1 MLFVYSSLPSSSQ
14 TLLSSLFYSIIIFL
28 PTLSHSISILLT
40 QHLPSPKA
48 ASSSFLRKRFASPI
62 RLQPPSIPTS
72 PHTQPKR
79 THTMSRTMLHLV
91 DPPQPSS
98 KSPYT
103 HTGIGG
109 AGNIRRLP
117 PPTSVPATTIP
128 SANHN
133 HPLTT
138 TTSHISHSSSSK
150 SSSSNNTFNNNNGRF
165 STGRGGAGN
174 IPPPGSCRA
183 IFSLEEEEDMQRR
196 VRPAPIIYHTG
207 RGGEGNTVRRRESI
221 ESDGSDHDHHH
232 HHRSLW
238 PGNMGSGVATAAS
251 SPHRRSRD
259 SKRSLDLAR
268 AWLKRW

>member
-1 MLFVYSSLPSSSQ
+1 
-14 TLLSSLFYSIIIFL
+14 
-28 PTLSHSISILLT
+28 
-40 QHLPSPKA
+40 
-48 ASSSFLRKRFASPI
+48 
-62 RLQPPSIPTS
+62 
-72 PHTQPKR
+72 
-79 THTMSRTMLHLV
+79 MLHLV

-98 KSPYT
+98 KSSYA

-109 AGNIRRLP
+109 AGNIRRLS

-128 SANHN
+128 SVNHH
-133 HPLTT
+133 HPLTA
-138 TTSHISHSSSSK
+138 TTSHISHSSSTK
-150 SSSSNNTFNNNNGRF
+150 SSSSNNTYNSNNNNGRF

-183 IFSLEEEEDMQRR
+183 IFSLDEEEEMQRR

-207 RGGEGNTVRRRESI
+207 RGGEGNTVRHRESI
-221 ESDGSDHDHHH
+221 ESDGSDHHHH

-238 PGNMGSGVATAAS
+238 PGNMGSGVATEAS